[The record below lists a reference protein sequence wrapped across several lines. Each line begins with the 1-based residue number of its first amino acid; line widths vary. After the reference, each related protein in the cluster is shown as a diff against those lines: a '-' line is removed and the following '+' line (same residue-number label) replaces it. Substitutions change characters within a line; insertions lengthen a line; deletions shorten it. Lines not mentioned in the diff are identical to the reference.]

1 MSKNAYY
8 CESGQSFLLIPGAC
22 SGPIR
27 APKPERREADVSNYY
42 TDSSPVVKFSF
53 LPLFSF
59 LPHRTSFQLEVV
71 SVKNFLGRITTDYKG
86 HELRLD

>member
-53 LPLFSF
+53 LP
-59 LPHRTSFQLEVV
+59 HRTSFQLEVV
-71 SVKNFLGRITTDYKG
+71 SVINFSREDN
-86 HELRLD
+86 D